1 MLQVNV
7 ALPSGKRKHLAVPE
21 SSKVRDLQV
30 LAQESFGLRFLR
42 LVNVQ
47 GQAFKDPTKTLQTVG
62 IEEGSDLTAVAQEE
76 RKLSATA
83 EAFALWYRGAHR
95 IITWGNPVFGGNSS
109 TVQEKLRNV
118 QQVQAAASAFA
129 AILADGSV
137 VTWGNPY
144 GGGDSSAMQNQLCSV
159 QQVQS
164 TEYAFAAILADA
176 SVITWGNPV
185 FGGDISAVQDELRNV
200 QQLQATAGAFA
211 AIWQMGLS

>member
-21 SSKVRDLQV
+21 SSKVGDLQV

-95 IITWGNPVFGGNSS
+95 IITWGNPDYGGNSS

-118 QQVQAAASAFA
+118 QQLQATAGAFA
-129 AILADGSV
+129 AILADESV
-137 VTWGNPY
+137 VTWGDPEF
-144 GGGDSSAMQNQLCSV
+144 GGDSSAVQNQLRSV

-164 TEYAFAAILADA
+164 TEYAFAAILADG
-176 SVITWGNPV
+176 SVVTWGNPDE
-185 FGGDISAVQDELRNV
+185 GGDSSTVQEKLH
-200 QQLQATAGAFA
+200 FF
-211 AIWQMGLS
+211 

>member
-137 VTWGNPY
+137 VTWGHPEF
-144 GGGDSSAMQNQLCSV
+144 GGDSSAV
-159 QQVQS
+159 Q
-164 TEYAFAAILADA
+164 EKLHLF
-176 SVITWGNPV
+176 
-185 FGGDISAVQDELRNV
+185 
-200 QQLQATAGAFA
+200 
-211 AIWQMGLS
+211 